1 MAKKMLGKVV
11 AGAALGGASLLVFA
25 PGIAFADGH
34 NDAKD
39 RDGKVYAKPHVVK
52 AGEEV
57 KLLEICPDRQEH
69 AYVWS
74 KVTGK
79 VKLKPAHEDRGEDRE
94 WREEENS
101 SDHDKGK
108 DEHGKDDK
116 GKDHEGKDENGKD
129 EHGKD
134 DKGKDD
140 KGKDHEGKDEHGKG
154 EEGKGEDGKDKP
166 QPPADDAQ
174 PGGQGGGAAA
184 DAYGDEGSKDWK
196 GEEHGQDADDSR
208 DKKDWDSKDEGKKD
222 WESKDEHGSD
232 EYGSDKGWESKD
244 EHGSDEY
251 GSDKGWESK
260 DEHGS
265 DEYGS
270 DKGWESKDE
279 HGSDEYGSDKG
290 WESKDEHG
298 SDEYGSDKG
307 WESKDEHGGYGSE
320 EGRSDERDWDKER
333 EFVYYG
339 EAKVDK
345 DAKPGRYELKG
356 SCGEGELV
364 VLPHGGV
371 DGGDGGASTGTDR
384 GLATGGAGLL
394 GAAALGGIVLM
405 RRRRTDGSLV

>member
-34 NDAKD
+34 D
-39 RDGKVYAKPHVVK
+39 DGKVYAKPHVVK
-52 AGEEV
+52 AGDEV

-79 VKLKPAHEDRGEDRE
+79 VKLKPAREDRGEDRD
-94 WREEENS
+94 WREGENS

-108 DEHGKDDK
+108 DEHGKDEH

-140 KGKDHEGKDEHGKG
+140 KGKD
-154 EEGKGEDGKDKP
+154 DK
-166 QPPADDAQ
+166 
-174 PGGQGGGAAA
+174 GGQGAGAAA
-184 DAYGDEGSKDWK
+184 DAYGDENGKDWK
-196 GEEHGQDADDSR
+196 GEEHGQDAEDSR
-208 DKKDWDSKDEGKKD
+208 DKKD
-222 WESKDEHGSD
+222 WESKDEHGS

-244 EHGSDEY
+244 EHGSEY

-265 DEYGS
+265 EYGS

-279 HGSDEYGSDKG
+279 HGSEYGSDKG

-298 SDEYGSDKG
+298 SEYGSD
-307 WESKDEHGGYGSE
+307 ERGGYGKDE
-320 EGRSDERDWDKER
+320 RGSDERDGKKER

-339 EAKVDK
+339 EATVDK

-371 DGGDGGASTGTDR
+371 DGGDGGVSTGTDR

>member
-34 NDAKD
+34 HDGGKD
-39 RDGKVYAKPHVVK
+39 REGKVYAKPHVVK

-79 VKLKPAHEDRGEDRE
+79 VNLKPVRDDRGEDRE
-94 WREEENS
+94 WGEEEDS
-101 SDHDKGK
+101 RDHDKGK

-134 DKGKDD
+134 DKGKD
-140 KGKDHEGKDEHGKG
+140 ENGKDEHGKDD
-154 EEGKGEDGKDKP
+154 KGKDENGK
-166 QPPADDAQ
+166 DEHGK
-174 PGGQGGGAAA
+174 GGQGGGAAA
-184 DAYGDEGSKDWK
+184 DAAGDEGSKDWK
-196 GEEHGQDADDSR
+196 GEEHGQDAEGR
-208 DKKDWDSKDEGKKD
+208 DKKDWDSKDEDKKD

-232 EYGSDKGWESKD
+232 YGSDKGWENK
-244 EHGSDEY
+244 GSDEY
-251 GSDKGWESK
+251 GSDKGGSYGS
-260 DEHGS
+260 DERGS

-270 DKGWESKDE
+270 DKGGSY
-279 HGSDEYGSDKG
+279 GSDEYGSDKG
-290 WESKDEHG
+290 GSYG
-298 SDEYGSDKG
+298 SDEYGSDERGSYGSDKG
-307 WESKDEHGGYGSE
+307 WESEDRG
-320 EGRSDERDWDKER
+320 SDERSWDKER